1 MKPFPQLMFAA
12 FVIVISF
19 LFFLLV
25 SMVVAI
31 PLFGMDSLFNMPT
44 INDLSNPGSIRMLKY
59 FQVVQSFGLFIV
71 PPFILAWLFHGQI
84 SGYLKLDQQVNGA
97 SVIGVIVLV
106 IVSLPLVNLIGAWN
120 MQMELPGWLSGVE
133 EWMKNAE
140 ENATRLTEAFLEVET
155 TGGLMFNLFMI
166 ALLPAVGEELLFRGV
181 IQRIFTRWTH
191 SHHWGIFISAF
202 LFSSLHIQFYGFV
215 PRLLLGVMFGYLL
228 VWSGSMWLPIAA
240 HFVNNGFAVIAMFLV
255 DRNILSQGLEEVGS
269 VSGSYYMA
277 VVSFLL
283 VAALLFFMYRENRG
297 HHVKIGELDT

>member
-1 MKPFPQLMFAA
+1 MKPFPQLMFAT

-44 INDLSNPGSIRMLKY
+44 INDLDNPESIRMLKY
-59 FQVVQSFGLFIV
+59 FQVIQSFGLFIV

-84 SGYLKLDQQVNGA
+84 SEYLRLDRQVSGA
-97 SVIGVIVLV
+97 SIIGVIVLV
-106 IVSLPLVNLIGAWN
+106 IASLPLVNLIGAWN
-120 MQMELPGWLSGVE
+120 MQMELPNWLSGIE

-140 ENATRLTEAFLEVET
+140 ENATRLTEAFLEVDT

-166 ALLPAVGEELLFRGV
+166 AFLPALGEELLFRGV

-191 SHHWGIFISAF
+191 SHHWGIVISAF

-240 HFVNNGFAVIAMFLV
+240 HFVNNGFAVIAMFLI
-255 DRNILSQGLEEVGS
+255 DRNILSRGVEEVGS

-283 VAALLFFMYRENRG
+283 VAALLFLMYRENRG
-297 HHVKIGELDT
+297 RHLKVGELDT